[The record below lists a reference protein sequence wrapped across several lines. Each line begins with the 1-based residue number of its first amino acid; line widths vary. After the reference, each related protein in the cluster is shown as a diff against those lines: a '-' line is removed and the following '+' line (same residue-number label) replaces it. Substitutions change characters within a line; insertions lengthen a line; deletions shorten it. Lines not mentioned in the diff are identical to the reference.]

1 MVVLKEGKEEAKDGY
16 RKEADCGEGGKEYH
30 ILVTISLTQN
40 VQRIFFQQKTLHFP
54 SKAGI
59 YVLLPEF
66 SGKMRCQP
74 QFVRRCKNRNPS

>member
-1 MVVLKEGKEEAKDGY
+1 MAVLKEGKGEAKEGY

-40 VQRIFFQQKTLHFP
+40 VQRIIFQQKILHFS
-54 SKAGI
+54 SKAEI

-74 QFVRRCKNRNPS
+74 QSVRRCKNRDPS